1 MEPNALQVFAT
12 VLVAFTMALALLGT
26 VIPAFPGPILAWI
39 AALIFGLVAG
49 FDGTGIAF
57 FAVITILTIISYVAV
72 LRIPMRTTES
82 RGASRVALVTGAV
95 GAVVGFVVIPVIG
108 FVVGGAAGVYAA
120 ERRTNPHDQAWA
132 ATKGAIIGFGVSA
145 LVQLVIGV
153 AVAIVWLIW
162 VVTRFEM
169 G

>member
-1 MEPNALQVFAT
+1 MEPNALQVFTT

-39 AALIFGLVAG
+39 AALIFGFVAG
-49 FDGTGIAF
+49 FDGAGVAF
-57 FAVITILTIISYVAV
+57 FGVITILTIISYVAV

-82 RGASRVALVTGAV
+82 RGASRAALVTGAV

-108 FVVGGAAGVYAA
+108 FVVGGAAGVYAT
-120 ERRTNPHDQAWA
+120 ERRTQPHGQAWS
-132 ATKGAIIGFGVSA
+132 ATKGVIIGFGISA

-153 AVAIVWLIW
+153 VVAIVWLIW
-162 VVTRFEM
+162 VVTRFEI